1 MCIGVGQGIALVIER
16 VWQKDCLNSH
26 VSSKG
31 CFAGPETGLVFF
43 IQGGIRM
50 SMHRTARSVDTQA
63 SKELIRAWLK
73 QRQEHPEPPPALEQI
88 RHQVGWA
95 SAETRQ
101 DNAKLEQAA
110 VAWGR
115 TLQGP

>member
-1 MCIGVGQGIALVIER
+1 
-16 VWQKDCLNSH
+16 
-26 VSSKG
+26 
-31 CFAGPETGLVFF
+31 
-43 IQGGIRM
+43 M

-110 VAWGR
+110 VA
-115 TLQGP
+115 